1 MNYFGKREPSNPS
14 CREEEPSRN
23 RSPRHPSFHLT
34 SCASGR
40 SVARREDVD
49 GRGNIN
55 WRPAALGRWTSG
67 RFLIAMRRLGDV
79 RSESGRLQLLVLV
92 SAHLCSITGESVTA
106 RCPVLM
112 RRSCPLCWCWNT
124 SLNVAG
130 SSSSAVVPDVLIA
143 HRVVKWTFLGVENS
157 QLRLVAL
164 ALCSPSFTFTE
175 THWSV
180 QINWQTKWI

>member
-55 WRPAALGRWTSG
+55 WRPAALGRD
-67 RFLIAMRRLGDV
+67 L
-79 RSESGRLQLLVLV
+79 
-92 SAHLCSITGESVTA
+92 
-106 RCPVLM
+106 
-112 RRSCPLCWCWNT
+112 RRSFSKSNPLKYT
-124 SLNVAG
+124 
-130 SSSSAVVPDVLIA
+130 P
-143 HRVVKWTFLGVENS
+143 K
-157 QLRLVAL
+157 
-164 ALCSPSFTFTE
+164 SPQR
-175 THWSV
+175 W
-180 QINWQTKWI
+180 